1 MGELTRRARLVC
13 AAVVG
18 IVRRRHTL
26 LLLGVAGVALL
37 GALLSSSWSAH
48 GQGLDVGSVDAGSLW
63 IDQGDAHLRSAITTN
78 SPLNPD
84 HAFDGVNS
92 QPTSG
97 QIRAAFS
104 SVADTPPSGGLAP
117 TQTPQPQVLVT
128 PTYLSIAEGGSGRYW
143 IYLRSV
149 PSANVT
155 IVISAGAGVTAHPTE
170 VRFTP
175 TAWRSPQVITVTGLD
190 DADSNDGTAT
200 ITHAV
205 KTGSASEYLS
215 LDVRSVQVVIQDDDD
230 AGISTS
236 PDRMRIAEGDS
247 GTIDVKLEAPP
258 TADVTVTGTVSDGT
272 WATIEPSTLI
282 FTSTDWNTP
291 KPFTLTSVDDQV
303 RNPWDERSTIRVNF
317 ASSSSDDNYDDLA
330 GPRVSVE
337 IADDEATV
345 GCIRLY
351 PDRLYIPEGGT
362 ATFTVALC
370 SKPTAVSP
378 SDTPYVEM
386 TITAG
391 GEVTTNPARIRFE
404 GSNWASGHTVTV
416 SAGDDDDGANDELTI
431 RIAGASASGR
441 LYVGTKAEVVTTV
454 IDDDTGGIINPTNIT
469 VPEGGRSYYKA
480 AIISE
485 PSGTVTISISAGPEV
500 TTNVSNLTFG
510 YSNWETP
517 QYVIVSAPADS
528 VTEDVGLQLSHTIG
542 GSSTEYAAITLPDV
556 MVTVADSGAG
566 PTSFARADET
576 DGPRLSWGPPPTPLT
591 VGLRDEV
598 YQYEIERSVD
608 DGVAFAFLTCVDAD
622 STSYLDD
629 SVDPQEAYRYRV
641 RAVYYATDR
650 CAALRDI
657 ELTAGTL
664 VETSAH
670 GVWSDGDT
678 IWVAHDSDSKL
689 YAYEL
694 ATGAAQAADDITPHS
709 DSNSVPPAD
718 YTDADGGLWGDATR
732 IWTVTANH
740 RESTSTPE
748 EVAFIPYRKSDG
760 VFLSSDLVLANGD
773 MRASNYHPPGVD
785 RARLP
790 DAEAFF
796 SDGST
801 FWAAASGRDTLFAYD
816 AADGRRDYGKDIV
829 VPDSVCD
836 HDQVVGIWHDASR
849 SLLYLATQCSTKKLF
864 ALDLSGGL
872 ANAHHIPVHDITL
885 PNDHGTING
894 FWSDGD
900 VVWVS
905 SNTGSA
911 ATRDS
916 LLAYPL
922 NNNRQYSGWS
932 SPPGVESV
940 DVAEA
945 SITQIEATAT
955 VTVSEVNGGLVNLR
969 YRETA
974 SSGSWETA
982 SLSVEFGVSTVDF
995 PLSGLTADREYTVE
1009 ASFDS
1014 SFPTARTKTAS
1025 FRTLPPAI
1033 ESVGAIETD
1042 QTTATIRA
1050 IISAPNG
1057 DSKKVHLRYRIKDE
1071 TAWQAT
1077 DPVDT
1082 TDDHADFPLSDLT
1095 SGTDYELEASLDDTF
1110 PTDETTTG
1118 KFATEPP
1125 SVDSVVASDET
1136 QTGANITVNV
1146 TEPNGSLVYIQY
1158 RADGTDTWK
1167 PQSAEVASGAAS
1179 HEFTLMDLTSDTTYE
1194 VEASYDNTFPD
1205 TDATSSD
1212 SFTTLPPSVEFI
1224 IASDEGQTTAT
1235 VTVGVVAPNG
1245 SFVHLQYRTGTDAW
1259 RTAKKAVIAEET
1271 EAVFALRGLTS
1282 DRAYEVEA
1290 SYDSSFPDTDVTL
1303 STTFT
1308 TLPPSVYSV
1317 IVGDK
1322 TKTTANAKIKIAAPN
1337 GDSQTVRL
1345 RYSPTATESWSTAEP
1360 VTSTDA
1366 DATIPLS
1373 SLTAA
1378 TQYKVE
1384 ATLASDFTSGVRPT
1398 VFSTLGD
1405 DPIVEDVFVYDA
1417 DINQE
1422 DATATI
1428 IVANAGGDAHEVH
1441 LRYRTAGETPGAW
1454 STEDL
1459 KADTDPNDSDTATIE
1474 LTSLSAG
1481 TQYDVQAS
1489 LDSTFA
1495 TGTRQT
1501 TFTTD
1506 RPVPEIVSVIATSDS
1521 STEATVTVTI
1531 EHPDGSTVYVGYRT
1545 TGDTPGSWSAP
1556 VDFAADTSRHSLILS
1571 GLSPSTEYEVTA
1583 AFSTPF
1589 PATPLVSDSFSTL
1602 AFDPTL
1608 TDVSVMDI
1616 TQSGPAAR

>member
-236 PDRMRIAEGDS
+236 PARMRIAEGDS

-454 IDDDTGGIINPTNIT
+454 IDDDTGGIINPTEIT
-469 VPEGGRSYYKA
+469 VPEGGRGYYKA

-485 PSGTVTISISAGPEV
+485 PSANVSISISTAPGV
-500 TTNVSNLTFG
+500 TTSTSRLSITP
-510 YSNWETP
+510 SNWETP

-528 VTEDVGLQLSHTIG
+528 VTENIGLQLSHTIG
-542 GSSTEYAAITLPDV
+542 GSSIEYNVLTLPDV

-576 DGPRLSWGPPPTPLT
+576 DGPRLSWGPPPKPLT
-591 VGLRDEV
+591 PGLRQDV
-598 YQYEIERSVD
+598 YQYEVERSVD
-608 DGVAFAFLTCVDAD
+608 EGAFAFLTCVDAAY
-622 STSYLDD
+622 SISYLDD
-629 SVDPQEAYRYRV
+629 SVEPGKAYRYQV

-748 EVAFIPYRKSDG
+748 EVAFIPYRQSDG

-801 FWAAASGRDTLFAYD
+801 FWAAASGRDTLFAYA

-911 ATRDS
+911 ANRDS

-1014 SFPTARTKTAS
+1014 SFPTARTKTTS
-1025 FRTLPPAI
+1025 FQTLPPAI

-1125 SVDSVVASDET
+1125 SVDSVVASDES
-1136 QTGANITVNV
+1136 QTGAKITVNV

-1167 PQSAEVASGAAS
+1167 PQSAEVASGVAS
-1179 HEFTLMDLTSDTTYE
+1179 YEFTLIDLTSDTTYE

-1205 TDATSSD
+1205 TDATRSD
-1212 SFTTLPPSVEFI
+1212 SFTTLPPSVESI
-1224 IASDEGQTTAT
+1224 SVSDEGQTTAT

-1282 DRAYEVEA
+1282 DREYEVEA

-1337 GDSQTVRL
+1337 GDC
-1345 RYSPTATESWSTAEP
+1345 
-1360 VTSTDA
+1360 A
-1366 DATIPLS
+1366 DG
-1373 SLTAA
+1373 AA
-1378 TQYKVE
+1378 
-1384 ATLASDFTSGVRPT
+1384 ALLPH
-1398 VFSTLGD
+1398 GD
-1405 DPIVEDVFVYDA
+1405 RKLEYRR
-1417 DINQE
+1417 
-1422 DATATI
+1422 
-1428 IVANAGGDAHEVH
+1428 AGHQH
-1441 LRYRTAGETPGAW
+1441 
-1454 STEDL
+1454 
-1459 KADTDPNDSDTATIE
+1459 
-1474 LTSLSAG
+1474 
-1481 TQYDVQAS
+1481 
-1489 LDSTFA
+1489 
-1495 TGTRQT
+1495 
-1501 TFTTD
+1501 
-1506 RPVPEIVSVIATSDS
+1506 
-1521 STEATVTVTI
+1521 
-1531 EHPDGSTVYVGYRT
+1531 
-1545 TGDTPGSWSAP
+1545 
-1556 VDFAADTSRHSLILS
+1556 
-1571 GLSPSTEYEVTA
+1571 
-1583 AFSTPF
+1583 
-1589 PATPLVSDSFSTL
+1589 
-1602 AFDPTL
+1602 
-1608 TDVSVMDI
+1608 
-1616 TQSGPAAR
+1616 